1 MESKEKMSFAQ
12 RVLAFV
18 KGGEESNVV
27 AIQATAK
34 KAWEKEISKAENN
47 IKALGRKLAED
58 LEEQNEYLAEATI
71 AYDESFLNVTITK
84 LGHDE
89 RKTYVAGDYQRQI
102 ATALAKVDSINAKI
116 ESLKKVSADTI
127 ADYQKMIDT
136 YKNYLAKIA

>member
-1 MESKEKMSFAQ
+1 MESKEKMSFTQ

-18 KGGEESNVV
+18 KGGEESNVI

-34 KAWEKEISKAENN
+34 KAWEKEISKAETN
-47 IKALGRKLAED
+47 IKTIARKLAED

-84 LGHDE
+84 LGHDD
-89 RKTYVAGDYQRQI
+89 RKTYVAGNYQRQI